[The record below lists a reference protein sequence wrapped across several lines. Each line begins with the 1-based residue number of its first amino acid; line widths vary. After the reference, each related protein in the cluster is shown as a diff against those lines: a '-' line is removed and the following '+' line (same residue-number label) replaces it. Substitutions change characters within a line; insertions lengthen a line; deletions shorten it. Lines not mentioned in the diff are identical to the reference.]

1 MYLKHSLA
9 DKEETFKV
17 IAWHEDTTQAGNYIL
32 TLETP
37 LGRQIPAV
45 ERNDLTPDQIHELK
59 TTAPKDS
66 TGL

>member
-17 IAWHEDTTQAGNYIL
+17 IAWHEDATQAGNYIL

-45 ERNDLTPDQIHELK
+45 ERNDLTPDQIDELK
-59 TTAPKDS
+59 TTVPKDS

>member
-17 IAWHEDTTQAGNYIL
+17 IAWHEDATQEGNYIL

-45 ERNDLTPDQIHELK
+45 ERNDLTPDQIQELK
-59 TTAPKDS
+59 TTVPKDS

>member
-1 MYLKHSLA
+1 MYLKHSPA

-17 IAWHEDTTQAGNYIL
+17 IAWHEDTTQEGNYIL

-59 TTAPKDS
+59 TTVRKDS